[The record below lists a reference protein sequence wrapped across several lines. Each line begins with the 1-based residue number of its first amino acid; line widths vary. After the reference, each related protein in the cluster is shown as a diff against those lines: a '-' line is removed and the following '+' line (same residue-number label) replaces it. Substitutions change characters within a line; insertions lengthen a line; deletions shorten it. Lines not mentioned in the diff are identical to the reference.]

1 MLLDFLLFFVSKTS
15 QKQIE
20 LEQVFQAKNKRG
32 PDVDVTGEFSQ
43 GILTGGNSG
52 REAERNV
59 KRR

>member
-15 QKQIE
+15 QKQTE
-20 LEQVFQAKNKRG
+20 LEQVFQAKERRR
-32 PDVDVTGEFSQ
+32 DVDVTGEFSQ
-43 GILTGGNSG
+43 GILTGGDSG